1 MKRLPFT
8 TFSIPVP
15 EIRRGYYSAVYFW
28 REKRILE
35 REKKKTKALIQVF
48 NKVDGSVVSGM
59 DEVLAILRLGTG
71 HWKNYS
77 KMYPLFDQYIELKAE
92 LRSANVKNDFQ
103 EIERI
108 TSIICE
114 IRHELNN
121 LWEDTH
127 EELRIFALEDGE
139 SIVPFEAVLTIEG
152 RASEFAHLESLYLGV
167 LGRGTRVATNTH
179 RLVCSARGK
188 PVLFF
193 ADRYDRWDNQV
204 SDGFS
209 AMKSGASGVATDA
222 MGKWWGIG
230 GFGTIPHAL
239 IALFDGNTVE
249 ATLAFARQY
258 PNVKTIA
265 LVDFHNHAIQ
275 TSLEV
280 ARAFSEAK
288 QELWGVRVDTSDT
301 MVDQSIIPIMGTFRP
316 TGVCIPLVEKLR
328 MALDE
333 HGFSSVRIVVSG
345 GFTPQKIEEFEEKKV
360 PVDAYG
366 VGSAL
371 LEGRFDYT
379 ADVVMVNSKPMSK
392 VGRAY
397 QPSHKL
403 KLFDWLEIAPNNEK
417 NKKNEET
424 KVIPIQTRI

>member
-15 EIRRGYYSAVYFW
+15 EVRRGYYSAVYFW

-35 REKKKTKALIQVF
+35 KKKKKTKALIQVF
-48 NKVDGSVVSGM
+48 NKVDGAIISGM

-71 HWKNYS
+71 HWKSYS
-77 KMYPLFDQYIELKAE
+77 KMYPLFDRYIELKAE
-92 LRSANVKNDFQ
+92 MRSAMVKNDFRQ
-103 EIERI
+103 IEGI
-108 TSIICE
+108 TSVLCE

-127 EELRIFALEDGE
+127 EELRIFALEDGD
-139 SIVPFEAVLTIEG
+139 STASFEAVLTIEG
-152 RASEFAHLESLYLGV
+152 RASEFSHLESLYLGV

-209 AMKSGASGVATDA
+209 AMRSGASGVATDA
-222 MGKWWGIG
+222 MGKWWGVS

-239 IALFDGNTVE
+239 IALFDGNTTE

-258 PNVKTIA
+258 PDVKTIA
-265 LVDFHNHAIQ
+265 LVDFHNHVIQ

-280 ARAFSEAK
+280 AKAFSEANY
-288 QELWGVRVDTSDT
+288 ELWGVRVDTSDT
-301 MVDQSIIPIMGTFRP
+301 MVDQSIVPLMGTFRP

-328 MALDE
+328 TSLDAE
-333 HGFSSVRIVVSG
+333 GFSSVRIVVSG
-345 GFTPQKIEEFEEKKV
+345 GFTPERIEEFEEKKV

-366 VGSAL
+366 VGSGL
-371 LEGRFDYT
+371 LSGRFDYT
-379 ADVVMVNSKPMSK
+379 ADVVHVNSKPMSK
-392 VGRAY
+392 VGRSY
-397 QPSHKL
+397 KPSPKL
-403 KLFDWLEIAPNNEK
+403 KPFDWLDIDPNHRSK
-417 NKKNEET
+417 
-424 KVIPIQTRI
+424 